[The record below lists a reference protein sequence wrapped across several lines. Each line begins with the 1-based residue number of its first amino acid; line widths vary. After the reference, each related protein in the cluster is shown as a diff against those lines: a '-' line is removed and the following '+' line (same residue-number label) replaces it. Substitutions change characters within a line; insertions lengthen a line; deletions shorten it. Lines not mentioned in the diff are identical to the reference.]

1 VGFVEGWLSIGD
13 GEVSVE
19 RGGHKIRVH
28 WHGCSS
34 WFGLWVDDKHLCI
47 RTSQKVYKNIVEPLV
62 NGVLGEDAVRCLK
75 LISMTYRDC
84 RTQDKYVYALACL
97 GPSVVTKWIGRK
109 PGLHLRNKADLS
121 YRREKKEWDDPPSVD
136 ILVFFCNNGWM
147 VLDMKRCDLYAY
159 VRDED
164 GGLLAYSGPDD
175 YFAIIM
181 AEALP
186 LLKRD
191 IKNVKRLKEYGFD
204 DWDIAKYPWWVKNLL
219 EIVPREWWRMLDME
233 ALLVEQELR
242 CLS

>member
-1 VGFVEGWLSIGD
+1 MDGWVSIGD
-13 GEVSVE
+13 SDVSVE

-28 WHGCSS
+28 WYGYSS
-34 WFGLWVDDKHLCI
+34 WIGLWVDNAYLHV
-47 RTSQKVYKNIVEPLV
+47 RGSQKVYKNVVEPLV
-62 NGVLGEDAVRCLK
+62 NGVLSEDAVRCLK

-84 RTQDKYVYALACL
+84 RTRDKYVYALACL

-121 YRREKKEWDDPPSVD
+121 YRREKEKWDDPPSID

-147 VLDMKRCDLYAY
+147 VLDMKRCDVYAY

-164 GGLLAYSGPDD
+164 GGLLAYGGIRD
-175 YFAIIM
+175 YFSMVM
-181 AEALP
+181 AEMLP

-191 IKNVKRLKEYGFD
+191 IRNVKRLGDCGFSNYHP
-204 DWDIAKYPWWVKNLL
+204 ANYPWWVKHLL
-219 EIVPREWWRMLDME
+219 EIVPREWWKLLDIE

-242 CLS
+242 RLS